1 MAVAY
6 DAVVEVGRVEET
18 MSIQLAKDFL
28 VKIATD
34 EAAAK
39 KAEAAQR
46 AALLG
51 FASELGFAI
60 SADDLNS
67 ALDEV
72 DELDDIALRNVSA
85 GARRRFYDS

>member
-1 MAVAY
+1 MANP
-6 DAVVEVGRVEET
+6 T
-18 MSIQLAKDFL
+18 AKDFL

-51 FASELGFAI
+51 LAGELGFTF

-67 ALDEV
+67 ALDDV
-72 DELDDIALRNVSA
+72 DELDDLALGKVA
-85 GARRRFYDS
+85 GGLRRRFYDS

>member
-1 MAVAY
+1 
-6 DAVVEVGRVEET
+6 

-28 VKIATD
+28 VKVATD
-34 EAAAK
+34 EAVAK

-51 FASELGFAI
+51 CASELGFAI
-60 SADDLNS
+60 SEDDLNS

-72 DELDDIALRNVSA
+72 DELDDIALRNVS
-85 GARRRFYDS
+85 GGLRRRLFDS